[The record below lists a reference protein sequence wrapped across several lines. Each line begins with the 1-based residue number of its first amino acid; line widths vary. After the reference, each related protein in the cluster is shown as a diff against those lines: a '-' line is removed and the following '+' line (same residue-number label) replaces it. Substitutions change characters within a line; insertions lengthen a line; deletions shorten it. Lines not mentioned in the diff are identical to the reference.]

1 MFPPRWKSIVEGE
14 GWLFAAPGMFD
25 PAGNQETKGALL
37 IPLVTNGTRTQQVLG
52 ALSRIYRIS
61 MMERERERERGAT
74 TVPEDQIVPHIYS
87 TGCTIKKLAHFWS
100 LANSLVQRQ
109 TTVLTHVSQVQSG
122 LSIFFFRT
130 CCKLI
135 GAAL

>member
-61 MMERERERERGAT
+61 MMEREREREREVPQQCPKT
-74 TVPEDQIVPHIYS
+74 KSYRTFTVQDVP
-87 TGCTIKKLAHFWS
+87 
-100 LANSLVQRQ
+100 
-109 TTVLTHVSQVQSG
+109 
-122 LSIFFFRT
+122 
-130 CCKLI
+130 
-135 GAAL
+135 